1 MERTHEQYPDKI
13 EMDTPIGK
21 ALLAITDANHVYISA
36 EVVVIRGKEVRASLH
51 VNDYGCGVGFE
62 PSRDQSCPSSSYHAL
77 YATKKGSF
85 GDSATDAQRKAIV
98 AAWVPAINAFMA
110 AHPELRKAAAAADQ
124 NNSALSIENDI
135 AELEQKIA
143 AKRAELAKV
152 LASGRQS
159 QGVVQFP
166 CCKAYGVANPNHKCD
181 PPRRDWDNS

>member
-21 ALLAITDANHVYISA
+21 AILAITDANHVYIYA
-36 EVVVIRGKEVRASLH
+36 EVVTIRGKEVRASLH

-98 AAWVPAINAFMA
+98 AAWVPAINAFMT

-135 AELEQKIA
+135 AELEKKIA
-143 AKRAELAKV
+143 EKRAELAKV

-159 QGVVQFP
+159 AGVVQFP
-166 CCKAYGVANPNHKCD
+166 CCKAYGVANKNHVC
-181 PPRRDWDNS
+181 PEPRQDWDNS